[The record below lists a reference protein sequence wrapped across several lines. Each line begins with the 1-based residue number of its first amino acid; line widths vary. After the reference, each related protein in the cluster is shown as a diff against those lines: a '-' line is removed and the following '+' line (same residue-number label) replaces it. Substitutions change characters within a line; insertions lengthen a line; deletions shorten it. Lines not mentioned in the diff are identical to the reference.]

1 MKIGIK
7 DVLYRI
13 RPFFI
18 LYLILLA
25 ACLTIKLLCSREAIF
40 FTVNSWNQPWLDAIE
55 PYVTDIGDGTTAVI
69 LSLVM
74 LLFSYRSWL
83 LLASSYAITS
93 IAAQILKY
101 IYIAPRPKL
110 YFASQWSRVHT
121 VDGVYILEKYSFPS
135 GHTVSAFSAALVI
148 TYLCKNKGWGIP
160 ALFVAIMVGY
170 SRMYLTEHFYED
182 VLAGS
187 AIGVFVTIFWLTWL
201 DGKQFINSAKWN
213 RGLLDSIFK
222 KAPAAN

>member
-1 MKIGIK
+1 
-7 DVLYRI
+7 
-13 RPFFI
+13 
-18 LYLILLA
+18 LI
-25 ACLTIKLLCSREAIF
+25 IKLLCSREAIF
-40 FTVNSWNQPWLDAIE
+40 FTVNSWNQPPLDAIE
-55 PYVTDIGDGTTAVI
+55 PYVTDIGDGTTAVV

-93 IAAQILKY
+93 IVAQILKY

-110 YFASQWSRVHT
+110 YFASEWSRVHT
-121 VDGVYILEKYSFPS
+121 VEGVYILEKYSFPS

-160 ALFVAIMVGY
+160 ALFVAMMVGY

-213 RGLLDSIFK
+213 RGLLDLFK
-222 KAPAAN
+222 KAPAVN

>member
-7 DVLYRI
+7 DVLHKI

-25 ACLTIKLLCSREAIF
+25 CCLIIKLIYSRETVF
-40 FTVNSWNQPWLDAIE
+40 FAVNGWNSPWADAIE
-55 PYVTDIGDGTTAVI
+55 PHVTDLGDGSTIII
-69 LSLVM
+69 LSIIL
-74 LLFSYRSWL
+74 LLFNYRGSL
-83 LLASSYAITS
+83 LLISSYAVTS
-93 IAAQILKY
+93 LLAQVLKY
-101 IYIAPRPKL
+101 IYIAPRPRI
-110 YFASQWSRVHT
+110 YFNSEWAKVH
-121 VDGVYILEKYSFPS
+121 VVEGVYILEKYSFPS
-135 GHTVSAFSAALVI
+135 GHTVTAFSAALVF

-170 SRMYLTEHFYED
+170 SRMYLTEHFFED

-201 DGKQFINSAKWN
+201 DGKRFIHTAGWN
-213 RGLLDSIFK
+213 RGLLNTLFK
-222 KAPAAN
+222 KRMAVN

>member
-1 MKIGIK
+1 MKISIK
-7 DVLYRI
+7 DVLYKI

-18 LYLILLA
+18 LYLILLLT
-25 ACLTIKLLCSREAIF
+25 CLIIKAIYSRETIF
-40 FTVNSWNQPWLDAIE
+40 FTVNSWNFPLGDTLA
-55 PYVTDIGDGTTAVI
+55 PYITDIGDGTTAVI
-69 LSLVM
+69 LSLLM
-74 LLFSYRSWL
+74 LFFSYRNWL
-83 LLASSYAITS
+83 LLASSYAVTS
-93 IAAQILKY
+93 VVAQILKY

-110 YFASQWSRVHT
+110 YFAEQWSRVHT

-148 TYLCKNKGWGIP
+148 TYLCKKQGWGIP
-160 ALFVAIMVGY
+160 ALLVAIMVGY

-201 DGKQFINSAKWN
+201 DNKQFMQSAKWN
-213 RGLLDSIFK
+213 RGLLDLVSK
-222 KAPAAN
+222 KKPTAN

>member
-25 ACLTIKLLCSREAIF
+25 TCLTIKLLYSRETIF

-55 PYVTDIGDGTTAVI
+55 PYITDIGDGTTAVV
-69 LSLVM
+69 LSLFM

-93 IAAQILKY
+93 IVAQILKY

-110 YFASQWSRVHT
+110 YFESQWSRVHT
-121 VDGVYILEKYSFPS
+121 VEGVYILEKYSFPS

-148 TYLCKNKGWGIP
+148 TYLCKNKGWGSP

-201 DGKQFINSAKWN
+201 DGKQFIQSAKWN
-213 RGLLDSIFK
+213 RGLLHLLK
-222 KAPAAN
+222 KAPVVN